1 MNMTQSDL
9 ISRYEL
15 ETEFFHD
22 HVRHT
27 RYVGEAK
34 EAMKEEWMM
43 CEDLGCGG
51 FGVVHKQIQKA
62 TGHYRAVKKIHKRRL
77 PPTFDYSRQLLVMA
91 KLAEVCVPVPGKS
104 PQLTTSTGLSRCVLS

>member
-1 MNMTQSDL
+1 
-9 ISRYEL
+9 
-15 ETEFFHD
+15 
-22 HVRHT
+22 
-27 RYVGEAK
+27 
-34 EAMKEEWMM
+34 M